1 MRRKGKKLML
11 IALLSAAL
19 VATNISFVS
28 AEETVSESSG
38 SESSSSDSGS
48 SSDSKPSS
56 SDSGSSS
63 DSKPPSSD
71 SGSSSDSKPSSGSGS
86 EPEEKPSS
94 PGSDTSSE
102 NQPSDTGTDGSS
114 EESND
119 KDTPDQTEDK
129 DGAGQTEDAD
139 TDGADQTDGTDGG
152 ADGDQADGADPDA
165 AEDGGAGEDTE
176 TGVECEDT
184 VNPEETLPDDA
195 AAEDTAGETEE
206 TAFTNKNGETV
217 MPSTLVG
224 VDYTTIAEGYDG
236 ETNVIKQYALSD
248 TVAVNTIMES
258 YVDENGNLVM
268 IISQGSELLSMEPE
282 AGDASAGGSGSAAAP
297 SIDGS
302 FGGWDGIPKSY
313 EYNWDNSQNCWQWG
327 NWVTDPVTGEQVC
340 YKTEEGTYDSN
351 VRHEMQ
357 LYTDGENVYLKITYA
372 TIYDSYA
379 NGNDFQFEVD
389 GKKASYQVEWADG
402 SQLANS
408 SAAPGVYP
416 VEVRHRDSS
425 VSYGLADGAVAYYR
439 VNENNVNNQLELK
452 IPLAEFQR
460 QNGDINLDNFSM
472 IQFYTPN
479 LMYNKISAAGS
490 PTGSVPFAAAV
501 FLLVPASYV
510 WLKKKNRE
518 EEAFA

>member
-1 MRRKGKKLML
+1 MRRKGKRLML
-11 IALLSAAL
+11 IAALSAAL

-28 AEETVSESSG
+28 AEEETVSESS
-38 SESSSSDSGS
+38 ESRPSSSDSGS
-48 SSDSKPSS
+48 SSESKPSS

-63 DSKPPSSD
+63 ESKPSSSDSGSLSESKPSSSD
-71 SGSSSDSKPSSGSGS
+71 SGSSSEGKPSSS
-86 EPEEKPSS
+86 
-94 PGSDTSSE
+94 GSDTSPE
-102 NQPSDTGTDGSS
+102 KKPSGTEAGADGSAEDS
-114 EESND
+114 
-119 KDTPDQTEDK
+119 KDTDTSDQTEDK
-129 DGAGQTEDAD
+129 GNTGQPDGADADETDRPGGDQAESAD
-139 TDGADQTDGTDGG
+139 TDTAEDGSAAAEPETG
-152 ADGDQADGADPDA
+152 ADGEDA
-165 AEDGGAGEDTE
+165 AEPG
-176 TGVECEDT
+176 
-184 VNPEETLPDDA
+184 ETLPDDA
-195 AAEDTAGETEE
+195 AAADGTAEETEE
-206 TAFTNKNGETV
+206 PAFTNKNGEEV
-217 MPSTLVG
+217 IPSTLVG
-224 VDYTTIAEGYDG
+224 VDYTTIAESYDG

-248 TVAVNTIMES
+248 TCAANTIMES
-258 YVDENGNLVM
+258 YVDEDGNLIMV
-268 IISQGSELLSMEPE
+268 ISQGSEPVSMGLE
-282 AGDASAGGSGSAAAP
+282 AEDGKDGGSGSAAAP
-297 SIDGS
+297 GIDGS
-302 FGGWDGIPKSY
+302 FNGWDGIPKSY

-402 SQLANS
+402 SQLAGSN
-408 SAAPGVYP
+408 AAPGVYP

-452 IPLAEFQR
+452 IPLTEFQR

-490 PTGSVPFAAAV
+490 PTGSVPFAAAA
-501 FLLVPASYV
+501 FLLVPVSYV

>member
-1 MRRKGKKLML
+1 MRRKGKRLML
-11 IALLSAAL
+11 IAVLSAAL
-19 VATNISFVS
+19 AAANISFVS
-28 AEETVSESSG
+28 AEEETVSESSE
-38 SESSSSDSGS
+38 SKSSSSDSGS
-48 SSDSKPSS
+48 SSESKPSS

-63 DSKPPSSD
+63 ESKPSSSD
-71 SGSSSDSKPSSGSGS
+71 SGSSSESKPSSSD
-86 EPEEKPSS
+86 
-94 PGSDTSSE
+94 SDTPSE
-102 NQPSDTGTDGSS
+102 KNPSGTEAGTDGSA
-114 EESND
+114 EES
-119 KDTPDQTEDK
+119 KDTDTSDQTEDK
-129 DGAGQTEDAD
+129 GNTDQP
-139 TDGADQTDGTDGG
+139 DGADETDRS
-152 ADGDQADGADPDA
+152 DGDQAESADTDTTEDDSAAADPEAGADGEDA
-165 AEDGGAGEDTE
+165 AGSETDADGEDA
-176 TGVECEDT
+176 VDS
-184 VNPEETLPDDA
+184 EETLPDDA
-195 AAEDTAGETEE
+195 AAADGTAEEAEE
-206 TAFTNKNGETV
+206 TAFTNKNGEDV
-217 MPSTLVG
+217 IPSTLVG
-224 VDYTTIAEGYDG
+224 VDYTTIAENYDG
-236 ETNVIKQYALSD
+236 EPNVIKRYALSD
-248 TVAVNTIMES
+248 TCAANTIMES
-258 YVDENGNLVM
+258 YIDEDGNLIMV
-268 IISQGSELLSMEPE
+268 ISQGSESASMGLE
-282 AGDASAGGSGSAAAP
+282 AGDGSDSGSGSAAAP

-302 FGGWDGIPKSY
+302 FNGWDGIPKSY

-357 LYTDGENVYLKITYA
+357 FYTDGENVYLKITYA
-372 TIYDSYA
+372 TIYGSYA

-402 SQLANS
+402 SQLAGSNAS
-408 SAAPGVYP
+408 PGVYP

-490 PTGSVPFAAAV
+490 PTGSVPFAAAA
-501 FLLVPASYV
+501 FLLVPASCV